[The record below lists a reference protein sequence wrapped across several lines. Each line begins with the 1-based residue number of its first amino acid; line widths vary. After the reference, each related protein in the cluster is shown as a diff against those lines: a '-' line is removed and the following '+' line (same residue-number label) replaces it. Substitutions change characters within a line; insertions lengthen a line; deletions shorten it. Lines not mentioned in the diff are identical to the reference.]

1 MIKKSLSV
9 LLVLGLVV
17 GSASSV
23 FSLRLP
29 DPNQNV
35 VDDLRPPTCK
45 KASPW
50 QDKPS
55 NDVFNAFVSYDE
67 MVVFPIFGT
76 LVFKCRAKLLCQ
88 ERKSGRK
95 SDQQS
100 CEVRMITH

>member
-29 DPNQNV
+29 DPNQNG
-35 VDDLRPPTCK
+35 VDDLRPPTRK

-67 MVVFPIFGT
+67 LVVFPIFGT
-76 LVFKCRAKLLCQ
+76 LVFKCRAKHSVNRGSPAESLISN
-88 ERKSGRK
+88 RAK
-95 SDQQS
+95 
-100 CEVRMITH
+100 